1 MWGPP
6 RILLLPSGVVEG
18 ELATTIH
25 GATFP
30 VLGFLFHLLFNAGD
44 GWRVKGEEEAE
55 EEIRRVVDRPPPPL
69 ACSTRTRLIP

>member
-1 MWGPP
+1 MRGPP
-6 RILLLPSGVVEG
+6 RLLLFPTGVVEG

-25 GATFP
+25 GSTFP
-30 VLGFLFHLLFNAGD
+30 VLGFLFQLLFNAGD
-44 GWRVKGEEEAE
+44 GELGGGGEEE